1 MRKYF
6 DSIAE
11 SITNKIKGSLVLEV
25 FAEDNNNNQ
34 NSTEPQQ
41 QNTDNKVA
49 DNKSTQSQS
58 QTTSNTFSINFEDL
72 ISKARQEE
80 KAKLYPQIE
89 SLKEKVNELTEKN
102 NQNLLVIEEK
112 DRKIKELEKEIEKLK
127 NSKVESESETV
138 KRLQAEN
145 DELRKKLEEAEKNK
159 VDKAELE
166 KTIRA
171 EVEQEYEVKLYR
183 LEKINSPE
191 YRDKII
197 PELVMGITKEEIDR
211 TLELARQRYEEI
223 VNSVV
228 NRQSASIP
236 MGNISTG
243 ALNSR
248 QLNLDEIKNLD
259 PRSKEYLEFRKRLG
273 LK

>member
-11 SITNKIKGSLVLEV
+11 SITNKIKGNLVLEV

-49 DNKSTQSQS
+49 DNKSTQSQP
-58 QTTSNTFSINFEDL
+58 QTTSNTFNINFEDL

-112 DRKIKELEKEIEKLK
+112 DRKIKELEKEIEELK

-197 PELVMGITKEEIDR
+197 PELVMGTTKEEIDKS
-211 TLELARQRYEEI
+211 LELARQRYEEI

-228 NRQSASIP
+228 TRQSASIP

-248 QLNLDEIKNLD
+248 QLDLEEIKNLD

>member
-49 DNKSTQSQS
+49 DNKSTQSQP

-102 NQNLLVIEEK
+102 NQNLLIIEEK

-159 VDKAELE
+159 VDRAELE

-197 PELVMGITKEEIDR
+197 PELVMGVTKEEIDR

-228 NRQSASIP
+228 TKQSASIP

-259 PRSKEYLEFRKRLG
+259 PRSKEYQEFRKRLG

>member
-49 DNKSTQSQS
+49 DNKSTQSQP

-166 KTIRA
+166 KAIRA

-197 PELVMGITKEEIDR
+197 PELVMGITKEEIDK

-228 NRQSASIP
+228 TRQSASIP

>member
-11 SITNKIKGSLVLEV
+11 SITNKIKGNLVLEV

-49 DNKSTQSQS
+49 DNKSTQSQP

-228 NRQSASIP
+228 TRQSASIP